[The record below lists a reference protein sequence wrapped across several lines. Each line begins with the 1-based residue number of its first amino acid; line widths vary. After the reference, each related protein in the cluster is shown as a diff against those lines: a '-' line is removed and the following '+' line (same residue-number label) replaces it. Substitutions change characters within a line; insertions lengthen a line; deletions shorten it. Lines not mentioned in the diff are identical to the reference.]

1 MAAFYENLSHEDVAA
16 LDGLA
21 RLLLELRDSR
31 AQLLA
36 RHAASD
42 EAELLERIR
51 TGGVPA
57 HPAYDDY
64 LGVRAIESARER
76 IRLDLKGYML
86 GMGRA

>member
-1 MAAFYENLSHEDVAA
+1 MANFYDKLSPGDVAA

-36 RHAASD
+36 RHAVGDAQ
-42 EAELLERIR
+42 ELLERIR
-51 TGGVPA
+51 TGGVQA
-57 HPAYDDY
+57 HPAYEDY
-64 LGVRAIESARER
+64 LGVRAIDDARER

-86 GMGRA
+86 EMGRT